1 MKSLDCAL
9 PIQSVEYVFCSAPS
23 IPLSTDY
30 STAPYEEEE
39 VNSPP
44 PQTRVVPEASPSPL
58 RPRRIMGSPRN
69 IGGRVIMGK
78 IIVYDAKAP
87 PVIPHHSLVSDP
99 PAPSP
104 IALS

>member
-1 MKSLDCAL
+1 MKAPDCAL

-23 IPLSTDY
+23 IPFSIEF

-44 PQTRVVPEASPSPL
+44 LQTRVVPVASPSPL
-58 RPRRIMGSPRN
+58 RPRRIMGSPCN

-78 IIVYDAKAP
+78 RIVYDAEAP
-87 PVIPHHSLVSDP
+87 PVIAHHNLVSAP